1 MIHRHTS
8 SHESVL
14 FALDQL
20 RQGRLIVVADDEHRE
35 NEGDLIGLAE
45 HMTPES
51 MAFLVR
57 NTSGLVCV
65 AMSGERLDELAIP
78 LMVTNNTDNHRTA
91 FTVSVDYAIGTS
103 TGISARDRA
112 ATVRALADSKS
123 TPEQFSRPGHIFPLR
138 ARPLGVLERRGHT
151 EAAVDLARLAGS
163 APVAPIC
170 ELMHDDG
177 TMMRGADLRR
187 FATEHGLAY
196 LTIESLTAYRRDTE
210 SIIEHTG
217 SARLPTRHGVFT
229 THAYRARTDGR
240 EHVALVL
247 GDLHSGA
254 PVLTRLHSECLTG
267 DALGSLRCDCGP
279 QLDLSL
285 RRIGESGA
293 GVLIYLR
300 GHEGRGIGLAD
311 KIRAYSLQDRGRDT
325 VDANLELGL
334 PVDARRYDVASQ
346 ILAHLGVN
354 RVRLLS
360 NNPAKVAALEAS
372 GVKIS
377 ERVALVTPSNPENSN
392 YLHAKAF
399 RMGHHFEPL
408 TPSTAAPAAFEQPHA
423 SHHAPHIASE
433 RVLNE
438 TH

>member
-1 MIHRHTS
+1 MNHRHTS
-8 SHESVL
+8 THESVL
-14 FALDQL
+14 FALEQL

-45 HMTPES
+45 HMTPQS

-57 NTSGLVCV
+57 YTSGLVCV
-65 AMSGERLDELAIP
+65 AMSGERLDELDIP

-163 APVAPIC
+163 AQVAAIC
-170 ELMHDDG
+170 ELMHADG
-177 TMMRGADLRR
+177 TMMRGPDLRR
-187 FATEHGLAY
+187 FATGHGLAY
-196 LTIESLTAYRRDTE
+196 LTIDALAAYRRDTE
-210 SIIEHTG
+210 SIVEHTG

-229 THAYRARTDGR
+229 THAYRTRTDGL

-247 GDLHSGA
+247 GELHSGA

-267 DALGSLRCDCGP
+267 DTLGSLRCDCGP
-279 QLDLSL
+279 QLDLAQH
-285 RRIGESGA
+285 RIAEAGA
-293 GVLIYLR
+293 GILIYMR

-346 ILAHLGVN
+346 ILTHLGVS

-377 ERVALVTPSNPENSN
+377 ERVPLVTPSNPENSN

-399 RMGHHFEPL
+399 RMGHHFDHAEP
-408 TPSTAAPAAFEQPHA
+408 PTAAPAAFEQHPA
-423 SHHAPHIASE
+423 SHHASHVASR
-433 RVLNE
+433 RVLTE